1 MAITRIILWLG
12 NTLVLCAG
20 LFAMTAVMGLSFQET
35 SEAMIFGGL
44 ALVIGVIGS
53 IFIITT
59 QNTPAR
65 ETTADALVFLLL
77 FWCVVPIVLALPF
90 LVCGASSTMI
100 NAWYESVSAFTTT
113 GASSHKASDL
123 SRSILLYRSLL
134 QWFGGVVVATFAV
147 VILAALNLSGTGV
160 HRSMLFT
167 LKKGELFGRLIGI
180 GRIIAGVYALFAALC
195 FIGMTVSGT
204 SAFDALCLSLSG
216 VSTGGLTPRDG
227 VLASYITPFSA
238 VVLAFFCLLG
248 ATNVAVLWD
257 FIRARSKRFMLGVV
271 QNVEFRSMVAFSIF
285 LFLIGLVYTGL
296 AHGFTVGV
304 EAVMF
309 VSSAGFDYHV
319 IGLEMVPPALLI
331 AFALIGG
338 SALSTAGGIKIIRVL
353 LLFRH
358 LTTDLN
364 RLSHPSRVVPVLF
377 RGQVL
382 PDRAFLSIWMY
393 FLGYTLV
400 FSAGAL
406 AFGATGMSYESAVA
420 TSAAGLAN
428 MGPLLDATI
437 APVTYTQF
445 NAPQQVIMGITMLIG
460 RVEVLAVLAVLS
472 PSLWRQ

>member
-12 NTLVLCAG
+12 NTLVICAA
-20 LFAMTAVMGLSFQET
+20 LFALTAVLGLGFQEP
-35 SEAMIFGGL
+35 ADAIIFGGI
-44 ALVIGVIGS
+44 ALVIGILGS
-53 IFIITT
+53 IFIIST

-77 FWCVVPIVLALPF
+77 FWGLVPVVMALPF
-90 LVCGASSTMI
+90 YASGASSSMV

-113 GASSHKASDL
+113 GASSHHPSDL
-123 SRSILLYRSLL
+123 SQSILIYRSLL

-180 GRIIAGVYALFAALC
+180 GRLIAGVYALFAGIC
-195 FIGMTVSGT
+195 FAGMILTGT
-204 SAFDALCLSLSG
+204 PPFEAMCLSLSG
-216 VSTGGLTPRDG
+216 ISTGGLTPRDG
-227 VLASYITPFSA
+227 FLASYISPLSA

-248 ATNVAVLWD
+248 ATNVAILWD
-257 FIRARSKRFMLGVV
+257 LVRARNLRFTFGVIS
-271 QNVEFRSMVAFSIF
+271 NVEFRTMLFIAGF
-285 LFLIGLVYTGL
+285 LFLVGLVYTGL
-296 AHGFTVGV
+296 LHGFTVAV
-304 EAVMF
+304 EALMF

-319 IGLEMVPPALLI
+319 IGLEMIPPTLLI

-338 SALSTAGGIKIIRVL
+338 SALSTAGGIKIIRLL

-400 FSAGAL
+400 FAAGTLAL
-406 AFGATGMSYESAVA
+406 GASGMSYESAIA
-420 TSAAGLAN
+420 SSAAGLAN
-428 MGPLLDATI
+428 MGPLLDATLTPLSY
-437 APVTYTQF
+437 AQF
-445 NAPQQVIMGITMLIG
+445 SAPQQVIMGVAMLIG

>member
-12 NTLVLCAG
+12 NTFVMCAL
-20 LFAMTAVMGLSFQET
+20 LFALTAVMGLSFQET
-35 SEAMIFGGL
+35 DEAMVFGGL

-59 QNTPAR
+59 QSTPAR

-77 FWCVVPIVLALPF
+77 FWGLVPIVFALPF
-90 LVCGASSTMI
+90 FVSGASPTMV

-113 GASSHKASDL
+113 GASSHSATDL
-123 SRSILLYRSLL
+123 SQSLILFRSLL

-180 GRIIAGVYALFAALC
+180 GKIVAGVYALFVT
-195 FIGMTVSGT
+195 FSWMGMTLSGT
-204 SAFDALCLSLSG
+204 PAFEALCLSLSG

-227 VLASYITPFSA
+227 PLASYVSPLGAII
-238 VVLAFFCLLG
+238 LALVCLLG

-257 FIRARSKRFMLGVV
+257 FVRARSKRFTLGVV
-271 QNVEFRSMVAFSIF
+271 QNVEFRAMLSFAGF
-285 LFLIGLVYTGL
+285 LFLVGLLFTGL
-296 AHGFTVGV
+296 AHGFTVAV
-304 EAVMF
+304 EAIMF
-309 VSSAGFDYHV
+309 VSSAGFDYDV
-319 IGLEMVPPALLI
+319 IGLEMAPPAILI

-393 FLGYTLV
+393 FVGYTLV
-400 FSAGAL
+400 FALGAL
-406 AFGATGMSYESAVA
+406 AFGASGMSYDSAVA
-420 TSAAGLAN
+420 SSAAGLAN
-428 MGPLLDATI
+428 MGPLLDATLT
-437 APVTYTQF
+437 PVTYAQF
-445 NAPQQVIMGITMLIG
+445 TAPQQVIMGVVMLIG

>member
-12 NTLVLCAG
+12 NTFVMCAG
-20 LFAMTAVMGLSFQET
+20 LFALTAVMGLSFQET
-35 SEAMIFGGL
+35 SEAMVFGGL
-44 ALVIGVIGS
+44 ALVIGIIGS

-77 FWCVVPIVLALPF
+77 FWGLVPIVLALPF
-90 LVCGASSTMI
+90 FVCGASPSMV

-113 GASSHKASDL
+113 GASSHQAYEL
-123 SRSILLYRSLL
+123 NNSILLYRSLL

-167 LKKGELFGRLIGI
+167 LKKGELFGRLMGI
-180 GRIIAGVYALFAALC
+180 GRIIASVYALFVAIC
-195 FIGMTVSGT
+195 FIGMSLSGT
-204 SAFDALCLSLSG
+204 PAFEALCLSLSG
-216 VSTGGLTPRDG
+216 VSTGGLTPRNG
-227 VLASYITPFSA
+227 VLANYVSPFSA
-238 VVLAFFCLLG
+238 IILAIFCILG
-248 ATNVAVLWD
+248 ATNISILWD
-257 FIRARSKRFMLGVV
+257 LLRVRNLRFAFGAIR
-271 QNVEFRSMVAFSIF
+271 NVEFRAMLAFAVF
-285 LFLIGLVYTGL
+285 LFLIGLIYTGL
-296 AHGFTVGV
+296 SHGFTLAI
-304 EAVMF
+304 EAMMF

-319 IGLEMVPPALLI
+319 IGLEMIPPALLI

-400 FSAGAL
+400 FSAGSL
-406 AFGATGMSYESAVA
+406 AFGASGMSYESAVA

-428 MGPLLDATI
+428 MGPLLDATL
-437 APVTYTQF
+437 APVTYAQF
-445 NAPQQVIMGITMLIG
+445 SAAQQVIMGIIMLIG